1 MPSLNGLVDI
11 KADSVNSSVIESE
24 AINSTNIDT
33 KTLFVDGF
41 NLGEQ
46 VNINAQKLTA
56 ITYTATPTPLTT
68 ISSNVKLNNTS
79 LIGTFDVD
87 GSIIIRDPTNP
98 TNIGLKISYEP
109 SLFGFC
115 FTQEMIGHI
124 MKCLN
129 KKECKLKKHY
139 LQMLKK
145 N

>member
-1 MPSLNGLVDI
+1 MSIVNNSNFNMPSLNGLVDI

-68 ISSNVKLNNTS
+68 ISSNVGLNNSILS
-79 LIGTFDVD
+79 LTG
-87 GSIIIRDPTNP
+87 G
-98 TNIGLKISYEP
+98 Y
-109 SLFGFC
+109 
-115 FTQEMIGHI
+115 
-124 MKCLN
+124 
-129 KKECKLKKHY
+129 
-139 LQMLKK
+139 
-145 N
+145 